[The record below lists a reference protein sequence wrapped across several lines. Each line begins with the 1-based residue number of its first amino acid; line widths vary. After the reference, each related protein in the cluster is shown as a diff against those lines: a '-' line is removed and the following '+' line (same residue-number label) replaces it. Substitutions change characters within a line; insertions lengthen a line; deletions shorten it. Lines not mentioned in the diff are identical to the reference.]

1 MLSLGDPGKA
11 WEENLSY
18 DAVVIGGGVVGVAT
32 AYELVWLGVKTILIE
47 RQDVGRATDA
57 GIISVG
63 EYPNHPD
70 PYYRFVA
77 LAELH

>member
-1 MLSLGDPGKA
+1 M
-11 WEENLSY
+11 SY